1 MVYLATIL
9 VFVLVVFFYMHINH
23 QRKIVND
30 KEIATLNINSSRVLD
45 EVCELRVPFLFSRNV
60 VDFQSIGLN
69 YEDVKLNETG
79 DYIYVNEVS
88 GNTITKQM
96 KSWKWLVSNL
106 DSNAISTAPP
116 QLVNHSMFDKIN
128 RKYKTFWSPYMSVH
142 DDSRIIIGNNR
153 GTEGYTQSSACRRYV
168 TCLDGTAEIRLV
180 LPDTIDKRSTNDFS
194 TIGPDDYVKV
204 VLKPGNV
211 VSIPPY
217 WWTAILTSEKT
228 VIMEQNY
235 RSIIN
240 ILANL
245 DTLVI
250 SFLRKLNV
258 EKKIS
263 SSKET
268 LSEGVLSSVS
278 KVE

>member
-1 MVYLATIL
+1 M
-9 VFVLVVFFYMHINH
+9 
-23 QRKIVND
+23 
-30 KEIATLNINSSRVLD
+30 
-45 EVCELRVPFLFSRNV
+45 
-60 VDFQSIGLN
+60 
-69 YEDVKLNETG
+69 
-79 DYIYVNEVS
+79 
-88 GNTITKQM
+88 
-96 KSWKWLVSNL
+96 
-106 DSNAISTAPP
+106 
-116 QLVNHSMFDKIN
+116 
-128 RKYKTFWSPYMSVH
+128 
-142 DDSRIIIGNNR
+142 
-153 GTEGYTQSSACRRYV
+153 